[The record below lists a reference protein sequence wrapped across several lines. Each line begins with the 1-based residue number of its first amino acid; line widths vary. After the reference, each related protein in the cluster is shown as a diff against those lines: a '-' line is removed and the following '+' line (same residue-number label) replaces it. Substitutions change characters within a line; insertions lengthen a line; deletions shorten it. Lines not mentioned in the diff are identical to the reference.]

1 MPRFYGRLPG
11 HRLDAK
17 GECVMRKA
25 ARPAR
30 RRERERIRGRR
41 EQPISAREKRRLRQL
56 IVSAALLLTV
66 VGLKLAAPSL
76 VEQHRGALLELMGSR
91 ADLQAA
97 FSAVGRAVS
106 GQGAVGEALTD
117 AYTAV
122 FGPQTLPQAQG
133 GVPAEVCT
141 AENTPE
147 DVCLTQQVLGFAYA
161 APLTGT
167 ITDGFGLRQ
176 EPEGTAEEFHYGL
189 DIAADEGTVIR
200 CFADGTVTAVGES
213 AELGSYVVV
222 RHENGFSTLYAHCSR
237 ITASS
242 GQQLRLGDPL
252 AEVGQTGHATG
263 PHLHLELLRDNVYL
277 NPWYY
282 CHDAA

>member
-1 MPRFYGRLPG
+1 
-11 HRLDAK
+11 
-17 GECVMRKA
+17 MRRT

-30 RRERERIRGRR
+30 RRERPRGAARGRR
-41 EQPISAREKRRLRQL
+41 EQPVTARQQRRLRQL
-56 IVSAALLLTV
+56 LVSALLLLAV

-76 VEQHRGALLELMGSR
+76 VAEHRERLLELMDSR
-91 ADLQAA
+91 VDLQAA

-106 GQGAVGEALTD
+106 GEGGVGDALTD

-122 FGPQTLPQAQG
+122 FGPQEAQPTQE
-133 GVPAEVCT
+133 PADPGEAYT
-141 AENTPE
+141 PENTPA

-167 ITDGFGLRQ
+167 VTDGFGLRQ
-176 EPEGTAEEFHYGL
+176 QPEGTETEFHYGL

-213 AELGSYVVV
+213 SQLGSYVTV

-237 ITASS
+237 VTASS
-242 GQQLRLGDPL
+242 GQQLRLGDPV

-263 PHLHLELLRDNVYL
+263 PHLHFELLRDSTYL
-277 NPWYY
+277 NPLYY